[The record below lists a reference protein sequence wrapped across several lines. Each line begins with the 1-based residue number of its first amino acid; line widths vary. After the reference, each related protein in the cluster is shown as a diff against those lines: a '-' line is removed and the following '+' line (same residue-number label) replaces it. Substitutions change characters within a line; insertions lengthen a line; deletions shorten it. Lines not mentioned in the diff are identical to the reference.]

1 MTEISLKNK
10 IAVVTGASGG
20 IGKAVAI
27 SLASAGAAVAVHY
40 GHNIKA
46 AEEVVNQIKN
56 NNGKAMAF
64 SADVSDPAAIEKMFN
79 DIDSSLG
86 SVDIL
91 VNSAGIDGVRA
102 LLGEDKIEDWKNV
115 MSINLYGPYF
125 CSRMAIKRMLKKHS
139 GVIINIT
146 SDHVYIPWEGYSA
159 YCSAK
164 AGLDMLTKTLA
175 QETADK
181 GIRVISIAPGA
192 IKTAIN
198 KSVWENPDTL
208 KDLDQ
213 KIATGIPGEAEDVAN
228 AVLFAASDMAKYMTG
243 NTLVVDGG
251 MLLYPDFRHG
261 G

>member
-1 MTEISLKNK
+1 MDNINLKGK

-20 IGKAVAI
+20 IGKSIAI
-27 SLASAGAAVAVHY
+27 TLASAGAVIAVHY
-40 GHNIKA
+40 GRNKKA
-46 AEEVVNQIKN
+46 ADDVVNQIIANK
-56 NNGKAMAF
+56 GKAKAF
-64 SADVSDPAAIEKMFN
+64 SADVSDPHAIEAMFN

-86 SVDIL
+86 AVDIL

-102 LLGEDKIEDWKNV
+102 PLGEDKIDDWQKV
-115 MSINLYGPYF
+115 ISINLYGPYY
-125 CSRMAIKRMLKKHS
+125 CSRLAVQRMMKKHS
-139 GVIINIT
+139 GVIVNIT
-146 SDHVYIPWEGYSA
+146 SDHVKIPWEGYSA

-164 AGLDMLTKTLA
+164 AGLDMMTKTLA

-198 KSVWENPDTL
+198 KSVWENPETL

-213 KIATGIPGEAEDVAN
+213 KIAMGVPGDSQDVAN
-228 AVLFAASDMAKYMTG
+228 AVLFAVSDLAKYITG
-243 NTLVVDGG
+243 TTIVVDGG
-251 MLLYPDFRHG
+251 MLIYPDFRHG